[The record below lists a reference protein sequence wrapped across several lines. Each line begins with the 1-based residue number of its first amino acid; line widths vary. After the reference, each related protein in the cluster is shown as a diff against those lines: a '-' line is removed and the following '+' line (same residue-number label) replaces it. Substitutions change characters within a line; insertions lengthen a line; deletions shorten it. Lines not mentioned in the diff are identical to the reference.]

1 MATII
6 EVQEGKIEHLT
17 EFAEKIVK
25 YGNQLLECIEAMG
38 EKEHYAERYGKGRKS
53 YGFRENDWERKEYPR
68 YY

>member
-1 MATII
+1 
-6 EVQEGKIEHLT
+6 
-17 EFAEKIVK
+17 
-25 YGNQLLECIEAMG
+25 MG